1 MNKFNKYFFAT
12 VLLTGLLIFIQC
24 NRKAAQTVSKP
35 QVSHKSPAKHTL
47 PATSDK
53 GESFEKFYNRFHSDS
68 IFQLKRVQFPLKG
81 KQVSFKGSQMW
92 DRANWTMIKAKAS
105 EVNPSEFTVKT
116 TKKIDTYFEGIYC
129 KNCGFSFEMEFRLID
144 GKWYLVY
151 LQENDL

>member
-1 MNKFNKYFFAT
+1 MLNKYFITT
-12 VLLTGLLIFIQC
+12 VLITGLLVFVQC
-24 NRKAAQTVSKP
+24 NRKVAQPSSKP
-35 QVSHKSPAKHTL
+35 SVSQKAPAKNSL
-47 PATSDK
+47 PASSNKD
-53 GESFEKFYNRFHSDS
+53 ESFEKFYNRFHVDS

-81 KQVSFKGSQMW
+81 KQVNFKGSQMW
-92 DRANWTMIKAKAS
+92 DKAKWTMIKAKAN

-116 TKKIDTYFEGIYC
+116 IKKIDSYFEGIYC